1 MSALLRMK
9 FWQWT
14 LVGLVIGLSL
24 AHFYADHDFS
34 PHDPTAR
41 VELTFFARQVHSPPL
56 PGGYVRATGI
66 TLYPM
71 LYGVQL
77 ITYVSAE
84 IAPDGQMI
92 TRHRYFYTGYS
103 NIADRL
109 SQLKVP
115 FRFAW
120 WADPKWS
127 RTIWFSGAFVLVGII
142 WPTLLWQ
149 LKRLGLGPLD
159 VASNYDLK
167 RFSSAPEK
175 KPPPAPTVSEAT
187 YARVREIDAAL
198 EAGLAQ
204 SVTSHSSQPTTAA
217 AQHPASGRIDTKPLE
232 PMAPKPPEE
241 DKDYQG
247 EFYPVARPH
256 GKPLPGNPP
265 HGFTLVEL
273 LVVIGIIGILLAIL
287 LPALTRANQDAK
299 QIACAANLR
308 SIGQGLSMYVAQ
320 NNGVFPPA
328 YLYVGQSVVNGV
340 ELPPEP
346 TDGYVHW
353 SSYLYGSLGTLASA
367 FQCPELDRGGL
378 PPADPPANDFDNGQI
393 AGAVGIV
400 DQQVPRVAYTL
411 NEAICPRNKFVL
423 GYQGAVRFYQY
434 VKASQ
439 VTNSSGTILATEF
452 AQNAVRF
459 ADGNGFNIYS
469 HRPVFGFVASNG
481 TVEMY
486 TLPVG
491 AGFRQATAADLDPDP
506 STIQITSSGCVLNW
520 VGRNHGVR
528 TNYPDRRLT
537 NFLYADGHV
546 ETKTVYDTLN
556 PFQWGAVFWSL
567 NPNGDLQTQ

>member
-1 MSALLRMK
+1 MSTLLRLK
-9 FWQWT
+9 FWQWS
-14 LVGLVIGLSL
+14 LIGLLIAAGVSY
-24 AHFYADHDFS
+24 FYADHDFA
-34 PHDPTAR
+34 PHDPAGR
-41 VELTFFARQVHSPPL
+41 VELPFFARQVHLPPL

-71 LYGVQL
+71 LHDVQL

-84 IAPDGQMI
+84 IGPDGKML

-109 SQLKVP
+109 TQLNVP
-115 FRFAW
+115 FHYAW
-120 WADPKWS
+120 WADPTWG
-127 RTIWFSGAFVLVGII
+127 RTIWFGGSFALIGIV
-142 WPTLLWQ
+142 WPFILWQ

-159 VASNYDLK
+159 VQSNYDLS
-167 RFSSAPEK
+167 RFSSGPEK
-175 KPPPAPTVSEAT
+175 KPPPKPAVTDAT
-187 YARVREIDAAL
+187 MAHVRELDAAL
-198 EAGLAQ
+198 EAGLRQ
-204 SVTSHSSQPTTAA
+204 GITSHSAAPAA
-217 AQHPASGRIDTKPLE
+217 AHTATAPIPAHIDAPPLE
-232 PMAPKPPEE
+232 PPAPKAPEE
-241 DKDYQG
+241 DKDYEG

-256 GKPLPGNPP
+256 GKPP
-265 HGFTLVEL
+265 HAFTLVEL
-273 LVVIGIIGILLAIL
+273 LVVIGIIGILISLL

-320 NNGVFPPA
+320 NQGAFPAA
-328 YLYVGQSVVNGV
+328 YIYVGETIANGV

-346 TDGYVHW
+346 TQGYVHW

-393 AGAVGIV
+393 PGAVGIV

-411 NEAICPRNKFVL
+411 NEAICPRNKFIL
-423 GYQGAVRFYQY
+423 GYQGGVRNYQY

-459 ADGNGFNIYS
+459 SAGTGFYIYS

-481 TVEMY
+481 TVDMY
-486 TLPVG
+486 ELPPG

-506 STIQITSSGCVLNW
+506 STIQITGAGCVLNW
-520 VGRNHGVR
+520 IGRNHGVH
-528 TNYPDRRLT
+528 TNYPDRRLS
-537 NFLYADGHV
+537 NFLFVDGHV

-556 PFQWGAVFWSL
+556 PFQWGAAFWSL